1 MPSFVLPL
9 ILTLALCA
17 AATAQAQS
25 TPPVL
30 AVPGDAADAL
40 AAAVKAQDADA
51 IAGLYLPDAVLLSPG
66 AAPVSGQAAI
76 RAVWA
81 QNFKGGMRSLT
92 FEDIRPEQGS
102 DRAAVAWTW
111 TAGMAWSGQSF
122 TGRSLVYFTLTPE
135 GWRISAD
142 MWQPAP

>member
-1 MPSFVLPL
+1 MPAFALPL

-17 AATAQAQS
+17 AAPAEAQA
-25 TPPVL
+25 TPP
-30 AVPGDAADAL
+30 AMAAPRDAAAAL